1 MEDKEAYERAAKRVE
16 AKLEFYRH
24 LAIYIAVNIL
34 LIIINLVTSTETLWF
49 IWPLLGWG
57 IGIAVHAIQVL
68 IIPSESSLKDR
79 MIEREIEKL
88 SKSED

>member
-1 MEDKEAYERAAKRVE
+1 MEDKEAYERAEKRVA

-24 LAIYIAVNIL
+24 LVIYIAVNIL

-57 IGIAVHAIQVL
+57 IGIVVHAIQVF
-68 IIPSESSLKDR
+68 IVPSESSLKER
-79 MIEREIEKL
+79 MIERELEKQ
-88 SKSED
+88 SKKED

>member
-1 MEDKEAYERAAKRVE
+1 MEDKEAYERAVKRVE

-24 LAIYIAVNIL
+24 LAIYVAVNIL
-34 LIIINLVTSTETLWF
+34 LIIINLLTSTETLWF

-57 IGIAVHAIQVL
+57 IGIVVHAIQVF